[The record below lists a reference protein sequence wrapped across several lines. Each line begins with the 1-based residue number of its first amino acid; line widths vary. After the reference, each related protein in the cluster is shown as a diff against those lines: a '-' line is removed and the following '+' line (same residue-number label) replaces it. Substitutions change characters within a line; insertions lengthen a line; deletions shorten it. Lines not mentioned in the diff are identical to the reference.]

1 MSLPNT
7 SSPSPSS
14 SPAPSWQQRWH
25 TFNQQPFTPWLA
37 LALAAGIWTVLYVN
51 LVPFWDWL
59 LYDLVSL
66 SAESRW
72 GSAVHF
78 FFYDTSKI
86 LLLLTGMIFVITVLR
101 SFFSVERTR
110 ALLGGK
116 RQSIGSVLAAL
127 LGGVTPFCSC
137 SSVPVFIGF
146 VAAGVPLGVTLSFL
160 IASPL
165 INEVAIVLL
174 IGLFGWQVTLLYVVT
189 GLSIAIVAGWI
200 LGKLGLERYVASF
213 VYDTPV
219 GSAPAGTTLTWA
231 DRFGIGIQEVRDIVG
246 KIFPYLLV
254 GIGIGAAVHG
264 WVPADWLAQYA
275 GADQIWAVPA
285 AVLMGIPLYSNAAG
299 ILPLIEALH
308 AKGVALGTLL
318 SFMMAVVA
326 LSLPELIL
334 LRRVLAVRLIVIF
347 VAVVAAGILTV
358 GFLFNGLL

>member
-7 SSPSPSS
+7 PSPSF
-14 SPAPSWQQRWH
+14 QERWY
-25 TFNQQPFTPWLA
+25 TLSRQPFAPWLA
-37 LALAAGIWTVLYVN
+37 LALAASIWTMLYVN

-59 LYDLVSL
+59 LYDFVNL

-219 GSAPAGTTLTWA
+219 GNAPEGVTLSWA
-231 DRFGIGIQEVRDIVG
+231 DRFDMGVQEVRDIIS

-264 WVPADWLAQYA
+264 WVPADLLARYA
-275 GADQIWAVPA
+275 GAEQVWAVPA

-347 VAVVAAGILTV
+347 VAVVAVGILTV
-358 GFLFNGLL
+358 GFLFNALL

>member
-1 MSLPNT
+1 MSMQPHT
-7 SSPSPSS
+7 SSPS
-14 SPAPSWQQRWH
+14 WQERWH
-25 TFNQQPFTPWLA
+25 TLSRRPFALWLA
-37 LALAAGIWTVLYVN
+37 LALAATIWTVLYVN

-59 LYDLVSL
+59 IYDIVNL

-78 FFYDTSKI
+78 FFYDTTKI
-86 LLLLTGMIFVITVLR
+86 LLLLTGMIFVITVMR

-116 RQSIGSVLAAL
+116 RQSMGSVLAAL

-165 INEVAIVLL
+165 INEVAVVLL

-189 GLSIAIVAGWI
+189 GLMIAIVSGWV

-219 GSAPAGTTLTWA
+219 GNAPEGGKLTWA
-231 DRFGIGIQEVRDIVG
+231 DRFEMGIQEVRDIVG

-264 WVPADWLAQYA
+264 WVPADFLARYA
-275 GADQIWAVPA
+275 GADQVWAVPA
-285 AVLMGIPLYSNAAG
+285 AVFMGIPLYSNAAG

-334 LRRVLAVRLIVIF
+334 LRRVLEVKLIAIF
-347 VAVVAAGILTV
+347 VAVVATGILTV
-358 GFLFNGLL
+358 GFLFNALL

>member
-1 MSLPNT
+1 MSTQHVQNP
-7 SSPSPSS
+7 
-14 SPAPSWQQRWH
+14 WQQRWRTVIDH
-25 TFNQQPFTPWLA
+25 PLGPWGAVIAAA
-37 LALAAGIWTVLYVN
+37 LVWTALYTT

-59 LYDLVSL
+59 IYDLVGM

-78 FFYDTSKI
+78 FFYDTAKI
-86 LLLLTGMIFVITVLR
+86 LLLLVGMIFVIAVLR

-116 RQSIGSVLAAL
+116 RQSVGSVLAAG
-127 LGGVTPFCSC
+127 LGAVTPFCSC

-165 INEVAIVLL
+165 INEIAIVLL
-174 IGLFGWQVTLLYVVT
+174 LGLFGWKITLLYIVT
-189 GLSIAIVAGWI
+189 GLSIAIVAGWV
-200 LGKLGLERYVASF
+200 LGKLGLEHYVESF
-213 VYDTPV
+213 VYETKV
-219 GSAPAGTTLTWA
+219 GSAPAGTAMRWV
-231 DRFGIGIQEVRDIVG
+231 DRFEMGVQEVRDIVV
-246 KIFPYLLV
+246 KILPYLLV

-264 WVPADWLAQYA
+264 WVPADLLSRYA
-275 GADQIWAVPA
+275 GADQLFAVPA
-285 AVLMGIPLYSNAAG
+285 AVLLGIPLYSNAAG

-308 AKGVALGTLL
+308 DKGVALGTLL

-334 LRRVLAVRLIVIF
+334 LRRVLAVRLIAIF

-358 GFLFNGLL
+358 GFMFNALL